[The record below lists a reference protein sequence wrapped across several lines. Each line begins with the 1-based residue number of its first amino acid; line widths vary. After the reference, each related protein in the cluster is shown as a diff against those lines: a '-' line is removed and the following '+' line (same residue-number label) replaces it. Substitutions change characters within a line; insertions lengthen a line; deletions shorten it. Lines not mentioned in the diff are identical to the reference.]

1 MTNGDKLIMGG
12 KVLEFSADK
21 YYNAG
26 REEGRKEGRNEGR
39 NEGRICMLWELVN
52 RHLLSLKDAA
62 DSIHMSVEEFTK
74 QASAFSV

>member
-1 MTNGDKLIMGG
+1 MGG

>member
-1 MTNGDKLIMGG
+1 MGG

-26 REEGRKEGRNEGR
+26 REEGRKEGW

-74 QASAFSV
+74 QASAFNV

>member
-1 MTNGDKLIMGG
+1 MGG

-26 REEGRKEGRNEGR
+26 REEGRTEGRKEGRNEGR

>member
-1 MTNGDKLIMGG
+1 MGG

-26 REEGRKEGRNEGR
+26 REDGRNEGR

-52 RHLLSLKDAA
+52 RHLLSLNDAA